1 MSQQDL
7 ISAIVREVMA
17 ELNGGKGV
25 LNGAP
30 AANGA
35 ATTNGAAANGAGQKL
50 DYRRDYPLAEKRPEL
65 VKTATGKSLSEIT
78 LDAVVSGAVKAEE
91 IRITPQTLE
100 YQAQIGESIGRPQ
113 FAGNL
118 RRAAEMTAVPAA
130 RILQMYNALRPN
142 RSTKAELLAI
152 ADELETQYAAKICA
166 GFVREAAEV
175 YERRGVLRRD

>member
-1 MSQQDL
+1 MSQQEL

-17 ELNGGKGV
+17 ELNRGKSV
-25 LNGAP
+25 LTAVSSNGH
-30 AANGA
+30 ANGH
-35 ATTNGAAANGAGQKL
+35 TNGSKL
-50 DYRRDYPLAEKRPEL
+50 DYRHDYPMAEKRPEL
-65 VKTATGKSLSEIT
+65 VKTATGKSLTDIT

-113 FAGNL
+113 FARNL
-118 RRAAEMTAVPAA
+118 RRAAEMTAVPDA

-152 ADELETQYAAKICA
+152 ADELDGKYGAKVCA
-166 GFVREAAEV
+166 GFVREAADV
-175 YERRGVLRRD
+175 YERRGVLKKD

>member
-25 LNGAP
+25 LSGAP
-30 AANGA
+30 A
-35 ATTNGAAANGAGQKL
+35 TNGAAKTNGAANGQRL
-50 DYRRDYPLAEKRPEL
+50 DYRRDYPMAEKRPEL
-65 VKTATGKSLSEIT
+65 VKTATGKSLADIT

-113 FAGNL
+113 FARNL
-118 RRAAEMTAVPAA
+118 RRAAEMTAVPDA
-130 RILQMYNALRPN
+130 RILQIYNALRPN

-152 ADELETQYAAKICA
+152 AEELESKYAARVCA
-166 GFVREAAEV
+166 GFVREAADV
-175 YERRGVLRRD
+175 YEQRGRLRQDD

>member
-17 ELNGGKGV
+17 ELNGGKGAPA
-25 LNGAP
+25 GAPP

-35 ATTNGAAANGAGQKL
+35 AKANGASANGARL
-50 DYRRDYPLAEKRPEL
+50 DYRRDYPMAEKRPEL
-65 VKTATGKSLSEIT
+65 VRTATGKSLADIT
-78 LDAVVSGAVKAEE
+78 LDAVVSGAVRAEE

-113 FAGNL
+113 FARNL
-118 RRAAEMTAVPAA
+118 RRAAELTAVPDA

-142 RSTKAELLAI
+142 RSSKAELLAI
-152 ADELETQYAAKICA
+152 ADELEAQYRARACA

-175 YERRGVLRRD
+175 YERRGVLRKG